1 MGIFNNLPGLK
12 RKRRSLRRFSLE
24 RAKTGW
30 SRQQESQALSSAGE
44 KITLA
49 VIAGAIT
56 LGLVGFGADLSGRGW
71 VGLGALLF
79 TAQICFTRYLLDF
92 RRHALESVGQV
103 VGLAACL
110 LAPLV
115 LAQGMREV
123 FEVFDLTF
131 LPLSFLSLVIALAW
145 SRGLALDATAYAGGI
160 LAIFLFLRPE
170 RQDVFEGLVI
180 TLAGAGT
187 ACLAADEIRRRV
199 AVVRV
204 GLLVGLVQVL
214 VAGSLVLLRHDEV
227 VGSELSWQM
236 FFLLVSGLVVG
247 LAVSGSLPAIE
258 RLFGVTTDVSLLEL
272 GNTHEQPLL
281 RKLLLEAPGT
291 FHHSYIVGLLSEA
304 AAEACGANALL
315 TRVGALYHDI
325 GKLNKPGY
333 FAENSPEARGRHRG
347 LTPEM
352 STLIISSH
360 TRDGVELGAYYGLPR
375 RVLDFMPEHHG
386 TSCIEYFF
394 HSAQALR
401 GEEQVNEEHFRYSG
415 PRPQSIETAI
425 VMIADAI
432 EAISRQMPDPSRS
445 RLQTMVHE
453 VVLKRL
459 MDRQFDECG
468 ATLRDLELIESAC
481 VQVLMGIYHTRPTFP
496 KGRPH
501 PLDLSQPQE
510 DRAVAKDT
518 PESLPPIAR
527 ES

>member
-1 MGIFNNLPGLK
+1 MIVGVL
-12 RKRRSLRRFSLE
+12 SL
-24 RAKTGW
+24 A
-30 SRQQESQALSSAGE
+30 
-44 KITLA
+44 
-49 VIAGAIT
+49 
-56 LGLVGFGADLSGRGW
+56 LVGFGADLSGRGW

-79 TAQICFTRYLLDF
+79 TAQVCFTRYLLDF
-92 RRHALESVGQV
+92 RRHALDSVGQV
-103 VGLAACL
+103 IGLSACL
-110 LAPLV
+110 LAPLLV
-115 LAQGMREV
+115 AQGMREI
-123 FEVFDLTF
+123 FEVYDFAY
-131 LPLSFLSLVIALAW
+131 LPLAFLSLVIALAW
-145 SRGLALDATAYAGGI
+145 SRGLALDATIYSAGM

-170 RQDVFEGLVI
+170 REGVLEGLVI
-180 TLAGAGT
+180 AVAGAGT
-187 ACLAADEIRRRV
+187 ACLAADDVRRRV

-214 VAGSLVLLRHDEV
+214 VAGALVLLQREDP
-227 VGSELSWQM
+227 VGFELGWQM
-236 FFLLVSGLVVG
+236 FFLLAAGLVVG
-247 LAVSGSLPAIE
+247 LSVSGALPAIE

-360 TRDGVELGAYYGLPR
+360 TRDGVELGTYYGLPR

-401 GEEQVNEEHFRYSG
+401 GEEQVNEEHFRYPG

-432 EAISRQMPDPSRS
+432 EAISRQMPDPSRA
-445 RLQTMVHE
+445 RLQSMVHE

-501 PLDLSQPQE
+501 PLDMSQPQE
-510 DRAVAKDT
+510 QRAAAKDS
-518 PESLPPIAR
+518 PDVPPPIAR